1 VAKIKKTVLIAAP
14 PAEVFTLIAGIED
27 MPRFSASITG
37 VTRVSENNYLWQ
49 VKLKSIPLEWNAVID
64 KIEKPE
70 YLSWHSISGLD
81 NRGEYRLEE
90 QQDGTTMVTLLIE
103 YHLHPQIIEKALH
116 IVIDELIEDIYAEIL
131 SKIKKE
137 LER

>member
-1 VAKIKKTVLIAAP
+1 MSTIKKTVLIAAP
-14 PAEVFTLIAGIED
+14 PAEVFALIADIEG
-27 MPRFSASITG
+27 MPRFSASIIE
-37 VTRVSENNYLWQ
+37 VRRVSENNYFWRA
-49 VKLKSIPLEWNAVID
+49 KLKGIPLEWNAVID
-64 KIEKPE
+64 KKEEPE

-81 NRGEYRLEE
+81 NRGEYRLEA
-90 QQDGTTMVTLLIE
+90 QQDGTTRVTLLME

-116 IVIDELIEDIYAEIL
+116 IIIDELIEDIYAEIL